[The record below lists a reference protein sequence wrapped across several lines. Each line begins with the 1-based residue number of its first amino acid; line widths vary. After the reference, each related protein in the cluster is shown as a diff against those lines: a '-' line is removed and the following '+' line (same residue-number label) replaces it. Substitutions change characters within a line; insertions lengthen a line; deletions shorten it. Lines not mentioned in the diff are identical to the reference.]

1 MYYIT
6 FVEISQTIQKQLGF
20 KVELITLVAVIQPF
34 RFKTNYIMHSLFNK
48 GIHLLLYIKF
58 VGNKK
63 LTYIYFQDVCN
74 PIQYRNRRLHLI
86 SGIQIGHVESLSKPI
101 CQFRLADAF
110 CLQYLFYSIHI
121 RILLSD
127 GYKVT
132 KFYLVYFCFSKE
144 SANFANRTR
153 VV

>member
-1 MYYIT
+1 
-6 FVEISQTIQKQLGF
+6 
-20 KVELITLVAVIQPF
+20 
-34 RFKTNYIMHSLFNK
+34 MHSLFNK

-86 SGIQIGHVESLSKPI
+86 SGIQIDHVESFSKPI
-101 CQFRLADAF
+101 CQFCLTNAFRLQ
-110 CLQYLFYSIHI
+110 CLLYSVHI

-127 GYKVT
+127 RHKVT
-132 KFYLVYFCFSKE
+132 KFYLVHCSFFKRKY
-144 SANFANRTR
+144 
-153 VV
+153 